1 MVHYLFLFFGAAIV
15 NNFVLVRFLGL
26 CPFLGVS
33 NKISAATGMGLAT
46 SFVLLITSIAC
57 YLVNTYILTLYSLES
72 LELINDIV
80 IIMILCICI
89 VGAIE
94 TFATLGII
102 KITRKIIKR

>member
-33 NKISAATGMGLAT
+33 NKISAATGMGFAT

-72 LELINDIV
+72 LELIIDIV
-80 IIMILCICI
+80 IIAIILLA
-89 VGAIE
+89 VLGKLTNSLMKLIE
-94 TFATLGII
+94 NWFLRWRT
-102 KITRKIIKR
+102 

>member
-46 SFVLLITSIAC
+46 SFVLLITSIA
-57 YLVNTYILTLYSLES
+57 
-72 LELINDIV
+72 
-80 IIMILCICI
+80 
-89 VGAIE
+89 
-94 TFATLGII
+94 
-102 KITRKIIKR
+102 